1 MLKLVR
7 SGYKT
12 LILETPDIQA
22 ATEFISE
29 HTCVVEV
36 INPAPQSFEAH
47 HDACATA
54 TDKHVFLYLVSTM
67 KAKLEMNELKSLIKI
82 EGEIF
87 EILMQIVNH
96 DSKRLISKSRM
107 GPGIIIM
114 KLIGDENEVINLVKE
129 DFEAKSANMMT
140 HLNEHSQGTVISFTK
155 GDITKPVSRESIHPI
170 SLHTDQDF
178 KSVIQALRLQNLKYL
193 NAGLHNE
200 DWYELKIKIY
210 DAYGHFD
217 LHYKRLAYVL
227 EKLDLGLILGES
239 WGTDAA
245 TIFLS
250 VGIYKVRF
258 FTFYN
263 PIHIKRILVG
273 LEFLDDGT
281 RVVDYDLYL
290 KRRKIHWDA
299 LRDNEHK
306 FRDALSHKFRQE
318 IYSHLTDEEAAEMH
332 EMERE
337 ILKSRESGY
346 KER

>member
-12 LILETPDIQA
+12 LILETKDINR
-22 ATEFISE
+22 ATEFMSA
-29 HTCVVEV
+29 HTKVIEV
-36 INPAPQSFEAH
+36 LNPAPQSFKAH
-47 HDACATA
+47 HQTCETA
-54 TDKHVFLYLVSTM
+54 TDTHIFVYLVSHM
-67 KAKLEMNELKSLIKI
+67 KAQFDMSELEALIKV

-87 EILMQIVNH
+87 EVLMQVINN
-96 DSKRLISKSRM
+96 DSEKVITNSRI
-107 GPGIIIM
+107 GPGIVIM
-114 KLIGDENEVINLVKE
+114 KLIGDEEAVIDLVKE
-129 DFEAKSANMMT
+129 DFDAKSATMLT
-140 HLNEHSQGTVISFTK
+140 QLNEHSTGTLISFTK
-155 GDITKPVSRESIHPI
+155 GDITKPVSYESLHPV
-170 SLHTDQDF
+170 SLHTEKDF
-178 KSVIQALRLQNLKYL
+178 KSVMQSLRLQNLKYL
-193 NAGLHNE
+193 NAGLNNE

-263 PIHIKRILVG
+263 PIHIKKILVG

-299 LRDNEHK
+299 LRDKEHK
-306 FRDALSHKFRQE
+306 FRDALSHMFRQE
-318 IYSHLTDEEAAEMH
+318 IYSHLTDEEAHEMH
-332 EMERE
+332 LMEKE
-337 ILKSRESGY
+337 ILKSRESNY
-346 KER
+346 RK

>member
-12 LILETPDIQA
+12 LLLEISDLDLAIDFLKEHLNVIEVYNPVP
-22 ATEFISE
+22 TEEKELNALLGEASDRDVIVYMVSKMKPTLSFG
-29 HTCVVEV
+29 EV
-36 INPAPQSFEAH
+36 
-47 HDACATA
+47 DALI
-54 TDKHVFLYLVSTM
+54 HIHG
-67 KAKLEMNELKSLIKI
+67 EM
-82 EGEIF
+82 F
-87 EILMQIVNH
+87 EILMRIINA
-96 DSKRLISKSRM
+96 DTNRLITQTRV
-107 GPGIIIM
+107 GPGIVIM
-114 KLIGDENEVINLVKE
+114 KLIGDEEKVIEMVKK
-129 DFEAKSANMMT
+129 DFQATSAT
-140 HLNEHSQGTVISFTK
+140 ILTQLNEKSGGTVISFTK
-155 GDITKPVSRESIHPI
+155 GNIAQPVTYESMHPE
-170 SLHTDQDF
+170 SLHTERDF
-178 KSVIQALRLQNLKYL
+178 REVMQSLRLQNLKYL

-210 DAYGHFD
+210 DAYGKFN
-217 LHYKRLAYVL
+217 LHYKRLAYIL

-263 PIHIKRILVG
+263 PIHIKKILVG

-299 LRDNEHK
+299 LRDKEHNT
-306 FRDALSHKFRQE
+306 REALSHRYRQDLLSQLTEEE
-318 IYSHLTDEEAAEMH
+318 IHELH
-332 EMERE
+332 EMELE
-337 ILKSRESGY
+337 ILASRTVADQ
-346 KER
+346 

>member
-12 LILETPDIQA
+12 LILETKDINT
-22 ATEFISE
+22 ATEFISQ
-29 HTCVVEV
+29 HTKVIEV
-36 INPAPQSFEAH
+36 LHPAPQSFEAH
-47 HDACATA
+47 HEACATA
-54 TDKHVFLYLVSTM
+54 TDKHVFIYLVTSM
-67 KAKLEMNELKSLIKI
+67 KPKFEMNELESLLIV
-82 EGEIF
+82 EAEIF
-87 EILMQIVNH
+87 EILMKLVNN
-96 DSKRLISKSRM
+96 DSNRLITNSRI
-107 GPGIIIM
+107 GPGIIMM
-114 KLIGDENEVINLVKE
+114 KLIGDEEQVIDLVKE
-129 DFEAKSANMMT
+129 DFNAKSANMMT
-140 HLNEHSQGTVISFTK
+140 QIDEHGTGTIISFTK
-155 GDITKPVSRESIHPI
+155 GDITKPVSFESIHPV
-170 SLHTDQDF
+170 SLHTEQDF
-178 KSVIQALRLQNLKYL
+178 KSVVQSLRLQNLKYL

-263 PIHIKRILVG
+263 PIHIKKILLG

-281 RVVDYDLYL
+281 RIVDYDLYL

-299 LRDNEHK
+299 LRDKEHK
-306 FRDALSHKFRQE
+306 FRDALSHKFRQD
-318 IYSHLTDEEAAEMH
+318 IYSHLTEEEAHEMH
-332 EMERE
+332 LMEKE
-337 ILKSRESGY
+337 ILKSREHNY
-346 KER
+346 KK